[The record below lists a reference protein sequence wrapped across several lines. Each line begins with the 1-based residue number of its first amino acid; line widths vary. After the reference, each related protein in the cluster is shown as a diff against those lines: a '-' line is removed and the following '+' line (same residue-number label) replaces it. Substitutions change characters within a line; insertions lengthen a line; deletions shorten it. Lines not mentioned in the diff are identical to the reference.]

1 MLYIC
6 ITTALHKCL
15 EILMPPTA
23 YAIKTFV
30 RELSPKLSFHN
41 VVWLKS
47 NEYVITIRRNKLFPF
62 LLFSSKN
69 SSPPVLSISERS
81 YLKVAFYPLVK
92 RIPCPIRQPH
102 THSLSIFA
110 YLTKQKNS
118 YQKHVQTRLTLREMK
133 IIIKPSYTTRLT
145 VEQTNSRKNK
155 G

>member
-102 THSLSIFA
+102 THTLSPFLLIWRSKKLVIKKTRSNTFDA
-110 YLTKQKNS
+110 ARNENNYKTKLHDTPYSWTNKFTQK
-118 YQKHVQTRLTLREMK
+118 
-133 IIIKPSYTTRLT
+133 
-145 VEQTNSRKNK
+145 
-155 G
+155 